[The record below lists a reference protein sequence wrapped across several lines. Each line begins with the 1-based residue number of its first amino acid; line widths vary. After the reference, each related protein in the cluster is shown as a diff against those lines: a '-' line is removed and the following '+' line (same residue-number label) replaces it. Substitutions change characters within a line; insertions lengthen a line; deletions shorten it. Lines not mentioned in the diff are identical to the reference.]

1 MKGVRVGEVKKK
13 ALLLLAAGVALSASK
28 SMSKQFSILQSAS
41 KEWKAIRR
49 DSLKASLTSLYNSK
63 LISLRPKGDAY
74 EIILSSE
81 GRKLAA
87 RFDLEYLKV
96 KKQAKWDGMWRV
108 VLFDIPEPRKK
119 ARDAIRFH
127 LKDMGLVEYQKSVF
141 ITPYPCAK
149 ELTFVA
155 EFFQVRKYVRFI
167 VAKAIDNEAAF
178 KRKFGVI

>member
-1 MKGVRVGEVKKK
+1 MKRYRITELKKK
-13 ALLLLAAGVALSASK
+13 VVLLLATGVALSAAK
-28 SMSKQFSILQSAS
+28 TMGKQSFILHELV
-41 KEWKAIRR
+41 KEWKEINRL
-49 DSLKASLTSLYNSK
+49 SLRKNLISLYESK
-63 LISLRPKGDAY
+63 VISLRPKGDAY
-74 EIILSSE
+74 EIVLSHE
-81 GRKLAA
+81 GKKLAA
-87 RFDLEYLKV
+87 RFDLEKLSI
-96 KKQAKWDGMWRV
+96 KKQKRWDGLWRI

-167 VAKAIDNEAAF
+167 VAKAIDNEAEF
-178 KRKFGVI
+178 KRKFKIR

>member
-1 MKGVRVGEVKKK
+1 MGEVKKK

-28 SMSKQFSILQSAS
+28 SMSKQFSILQSVS
-41 KEWKAIRR
+41 NEWNAIRR
-49 DSLKASLTSLYNSK
+49 ESLKGSLISLYNSK

-74 EIILSSE
+74 EIVLSHE
-81 GRKLAA
+81 GKKLAA
-87 RFDLEYLKV
+87 RFDLEKLSI
-96 KKQAKWDGMWRV
+96 KKQKRWDGLWRI
-108 VLFDIPEPRKK
+108 VLFDIPELRKK

-167 VAKAIDNEAAF
+167 VAKAIDNEAEF
-178 KRKFGVI
+178 KRKFKVK